1 MSRVHHTKCRAGQIT
16 SWNQDCQRTVSNFR
30 YADDTML
37 VAESKEK
44 LESLL
49 MKAKEESEK
58 TGLKLNIPLTLLVG
72 MQTSTATME
81 NSGDFLKNWKYNFHM
96 TQQSHFWAYTPR
108 KSDLKETC
116 APQCSLQHC
125 LP

>member
-30 YADDTML
+30 YADDTVL

-81 NSGDFLKNWKYNFHM
+81 NSGDFLKNWK
-96 TQQSHFWAYTPR
+96 
-108 KSDLKETC
+108 
-116 APQCSLQHC
+116 
-125 LP
+125 